1 MYRTRPTILAVALLA
16 GVALAGCKKHEANPT
31 EGATPTSATVAAP
44 ASTTMPMPA
53 TTSGM
58 PAASTMGGPM
68 ATTTPPATALVIS
81 SVDLGNAVGAD
92 HKVTKPGTSFAKA
105 DTIHA
110 SVATDGPKAST
121 VTARWTFQDGQ
132 VVHNEDKSVPAGPQV
147 TDFSIS
153 KPDGWPAG
161 DYKLEIL
168 VDGNV
173 AQTKD
178 FSVK

>member
-1 MYRTRPTILAVALLA
+1 MFRTTLALALLA
-16 GVALAGCKKHEANPT
+16 SLALAGCKKHDVNPT
-31 EGATPTSATVAAP
+31 EGATAPAATVAAP
-44 ASTTMPMPA
+44 APATMPPAA
-53 TTSGM
+53 TTAA
-58 PAASTMGGPM
+58 PA
-68 ATTTPPATALVIS
+68 ATTTPPATSLIVS

-92 HKVTKPGTSFAKA
+92 KKVTKPGTSFAKA

-110 SVATDGPKAST
+110 SVATDGSKAST

-132 VVHNEDKSVPAGPQV
+132 VVHTEDKSVPSGPQV

-161 DYKLEIL
+161 DYKLEVL